1 MVPPISKHSKK
12 AKRKIIKEKNTIKQ
26 GVGNDDNEAKNK

>member
-1 MVPPISKHSKK
+1 MVPRISKHSKK

-26 GVGNDDNEAKNK
+26 GVGNDDNEDKNK